1 MRQLFFLTIML
12 LIFSSCKKAD
22 PANPSRFAITG
33 DYHFT
38 VITYNTEAVPNY
50 YDTVIYDGSITLMN
64 PDDGH
69 RVRISYPY
77 NKSTILMT
85 IDSNLSG
92 GSAACPHGGGSP
104 INGRYAHN
112 ILRLQDYTWMCNTG
126 QGISTEIDGIK
137 Y

>member
-1 MRQLFFLTIML
+1 MKHL
-12 LIFSSCKKAD
+12 LILTALLLVLTSCKKVST
-22 PANPSRFAITG
+22 PNPIRLEIIG
-33 DYHFT
+33 NYHFS
-38 VITYNTEAVPNY
+38 VITFNSVAVPNY
-50 YDTVIYDGSITLMN
+50 SDTILYDGAISLLN

-69 RVRISYPY
+69 NVLISYPY
-77 NKSTILMT
+77 NKSTTLLT

-112 ILRLQDYTWMCNTG
+112 TLWLQDYTWMCNTG
-126 QGISTEIDGIK
+126 QGIHSEIYGVK